1 MKTVAYCSPFVPIE
15 WIAAHGLRP
24 RRLALSGS
32 EQQQPI
38 AVARG
43 VCPYVGILIESV
55 LSDFEA
61 DALVLTTA
69 CDQMRYAAAVLESQ
83 GRCPVFLLNVS
94 STWQTAAV
102 RQLYRDEL
110 QRLGRFLTTL
120 GGTTPTSAS
129 LAKTMLDVERMRKCE
144 NCVEQNAADDGNCIP
159 LALVGG
165 PLLDSDRV
173 LFSLVEQAGGRVV
186 LDATE
191 NSERTQPRP
200 FDPEHLGDDPLQEL
214 ADAYFEGIQD
224 VFRRPNRGLYEW
236 LGRKLAARRVQGIL
250 FRRYLWCDLWHAE
263 LRRMQELSRLPV
275 LELDVGPDDLHSPSR
290 VQGRIEAFL
299 ETLR

>member
-1 MKTVAYCSPFVPIE
+1 M
-15 WIAAHGLRP
+15 HG
-24 RRLALSGS
+24 A
-32 EQQQPI
+32 EQKLPA

-43 VCPYVGILIESV
+43 VCPYAGILMEST

-69 CDQMRYAAAVLESQ
+69 CDQMRYAAVILESRW
-83 GRCPVFLLNVS
+83 RCPVFLLNVP

-102 RQLYRDEL
+102 RQLYHDEL
-110 QRLGRFLTTL
+110 QRLGRFLVAL
-120 GGTTPTSAS
+120 GGTTPAPAF
-129 LAKTMLDVERMRKCE
+129 LAKTMLDVERTRKCK
-144 NCVEQNAADDGNCIP
+144 NCVEQDAADSGNCIP

-200 FDPEHLGDDPLQEL
+200 FDPEHLAADPLQEL
-214 ADAYFEGIQD
+214 TDAYFEGIQD

-236 LGRKLAARRVQGIL
+236 LGRELAARRVQGIL

-275 LELDVGPDDLHSPSR
+275 LELDVGPDDLHSPNR
-290 VQGRIEAFL
+290 MQGRIEAFL